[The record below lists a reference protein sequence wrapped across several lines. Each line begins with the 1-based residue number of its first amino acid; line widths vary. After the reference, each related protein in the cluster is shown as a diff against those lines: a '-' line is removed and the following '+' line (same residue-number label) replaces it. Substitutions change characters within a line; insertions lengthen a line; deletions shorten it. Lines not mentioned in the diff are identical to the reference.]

1 VPFQKTLEKLY
12 DIPIVGDIRGAGF
25 FWGIE
30 MVKNRETRESF
41 NSDESEQ
48 LLRGFLSKALFDNG
62 LCVATQQILCSPCH
76 DVVAGTAGLTTGETQ
91 SSSWRPPSFAPRST
105 STRLRCT
112 APARHLLQSLRRR
125 RSQHQQRVTPRVF
138 PRNTR
143 RRQSSAVCCS
153 RRRVCSR
160 VSPATSSSPP
170 RPSRP
175 RASCKAV
182 CPHCF
187 KRITCWARVSAPVN
201 FVFYIFFNAVE

>member
-112 APARHLLQSLRRR
+112 APARHFLQSLRRR

-138 PRNTR
+138 PRNT
-143 RRQSSAVCCS
+143 CS
-153 RRRVCSR
+153 QAILRRVLLEASR
-160 VSPATSSSPP
+160 LFQGISRDKLKSSKTI
-170 RPSRP
+170 
-175 RASCKAV
+175 KA
-182 CPHCF
+182 
-187 KRITCWARVSAPVN
+187 KSKL
-201 FVFYIFFNAVE
+201 